1 MVPSLAPPPLVPIVT
16 PANNGTHETFN
27 GGDLSAAIT
36 AAAAASALE
45 TVNSLT
51 SVTGNLFPPPSTA
64 PPHTTSITT
73 NGISKLP
80 GMSGQ
85 DKIR

>member
-1 MVPSLAPPPLVPIVT
+1 MPSSAPPPLVPIVT
-16 PANNGTHETFN
+16 PSNNGTHETFN
-27 GGDLSAAIT
+27 GDLSAAIT

-80 GMSGQ
+80 GIPGQ
-85 DKIR
+85 NEIR